1 MVELF
6 YTNEH
11 QWISM
16 DNSIGTVGITDF
28 AQKQLGELVFIE
40 CPEVQK
46 LYSKNEEVAVVESSK
61 AASEV
66 YMPVEGTIL
75 EINLI
80 LATKPSLINSDPE
93 GKGWIFSTKIS
104 NITDLN
110 HLMNLENYK
119 SFLYNSN

>member
-6 YTNEH
+6 YTKEH

-66 YMPVEGTIL
+66 YMPVDGTIL

-80 LATKPSLINSDPE
+80 LETKPALINSDPE
-93 GKGWIFSTKIS
+93 SKGWIFRTKIS

-110 HLMNLENYK
+110 HLMNLESYK
-119 SFLYNSN
+119 SFLDDSN

>member
-6 YTNEH
+6 YTQEH

-16 DNSIGTVGITDF
+16 DNSIGTVGITNF

-46 LYSKNEEVAVVESSK
+46 FYSKNEEVAVVESSK

-66 YMPVEGTIL
+66 YMPVDGTIL

-80 LATKPSLINSDPE
+80 LETKPSLINSNPE
-93 GKGWIFSTKIS
+93 SKGWIFKTKIS

-110 HLMNLENYK
+110 QLMNLESYK
-119 SFLYNSN
+119 SFLDDSI

>member
-6 YTNEH
+6 YTKEH

-66 YMPVEGTIL
+66 YMPVDGTIL

-80 LATKPSLINSDPE
+80 LETKPSLINSDPE
-93 GKGWIFSTKIS
+93 GKGWIFRTKIS